1 MTTTGKRNCLV
12 RTSRACRVSRRS
24 AQQCIY
30 VGWANRLTYRDH
42 QCNERA
48 LDAYEAMNIKK
59 ERASYIAARKTID
72 LVQELL
78 WALQSRPQG
87 EIRDGL
93 KFLQKAIA
101 DIDSDR
107 PRPRGRRYL
116 SSLVGSMPIILADTD
131 LFPSNEHIAKFAN
144 EALEIPISRWEKRSR
159 YEMIGM
165 LVMETIKLPDAQV
178 RDLSIFLDSLSTGS
192 KRLESIKR
200 QAQDV
205 GFSWNTAIRTLSNRH
220 EP

>member
-1 MTTTGKRNCLV
+1 
-12 RTSRACRVSRRS
+12 
-24 AQQCIY
+24 
-30 VGWANRLTYRDH
+30 
-42 QCNERA
+42 
-48 LDAYEAMNIKK
+48 MNIKK

-87 EIRDGL
+87 EIWDGL

-165 LVMETIKLPDAQV
+165 LVMANNQTARCAGQTLVVYFLIAYLPAA
-178 RDLSIFLDSLSTGS
+178 RDS
-192 KRLESIKR
+192 KSIKR

-205 GFSWNTAIRTLSNRH
+205 GFSCNTANRTLSRIH
-220 EP
+220 EPVTTPGAEHF